1 MSDYLNTL
9 VARTLRLVPV
19 VQPRLASLFEPV
31 PAGPANE
38 YASEVFQTR
47 SQPPRASGELPD
59 LPIRE
64 TRTESRAS
72 NDALNEPGGV
82 VFQSQFQS
90 QPLPAPLMPP
100 SVVAVNDTE
109 SIREVRGEQLPP
121 VSPRSPHS
129 PHSPRSIDSDSIT
142 TPSEILNN
150 PTPSRIKPEVRIAST
165 NDREQSQPSLA
176 TQPPAFAPPAP
187 LPQSRKVNAPA
198 STPADASEP
207 VVITIGRV
215 DVRAVFPTPPPAPR
229 SNGVQQKTMSLDD
242 YLKQRSEGR
251 R

>member
-9 VARTLRLVPV
+9 VAKTLRLGPV
-19 VQPRLASLFEPV
+19 VQPRLASLFEPA

-38 YASEVFQTR
+38 HTSEVFQTR
-47 SQPPRASGELPD
+47 SQPPRVSGELPD

-90 QPLPAPLMPP
+90 QPAPAPLLPP

-121 VSPRSPHS
+121 VT
-129 PHSPRSIDSDSIT
+129 PHSPRFPHSIDTDSIT
-142 TPSEILNN
+142 TTSEILNN
-150 PTPSRIKPEVRIAST
+150 PTASRIKPEVRIAAI
-165 NDREQSQPSLA
+165 NDREQSQPSIA
-176 TQPPAFAPPAP
+176 TLPPAFAPPAP
-187 LPQSRKVNAPA
+187 LPQVRKVNAPA

-229 SNGVQQKTMSLDD
+229 SNGVQQKAMSLDD